1 MSELKLKPSHAARWL
16 NCSVSPRLSAGI
28 TEERSQ
34 FSQAGI
40 LAHKYA
46 EALLIPLI
54 DTESRLK
61 KITEHPDWDASSA
74 RHAETYAGLVLDDYV
89 SKAAQPSG
97 ASIEIEVELKLSF
110 DAYLP
115 GSFGYADAVIITHKT
130 ITIYDFKDG
139 RTPVYATDNPQAM
152 IYALGVLELL
162 KFTHDIENVELVIA
176 QPRINNISCALYR
189 AEDVIKWA
197 EDVLKPGAELAKAGG
212 SEAVPGT
219 WCGYC
224 PARFTCAVRAE
235 AALTEVRDLPKEK
248 VELIDAQTVARHLSQ
263 IEFSEKWIKDA
274 RAYLL
279 SQLQLGVTTEEYK
292 LVQGRGTRQWVDPKK
307 VIKKLRALKFKK
319 GEYINEKL
327 CGIEDATNLLG
338 VDGLQEHLGDL
349 IHRPGGKPVLA
360 LASDKRE
367 AYGLADA
374 ITAFNALEV

>member
-74 RHAETYAGLVLDDYV
+74 RHAETYVGLVLNDFN
-89 SKAAQPSG
+89 SKAAHGG
-97 ASIEIEVELKLSF
+97 APIEVEVEFKLSF

-115 GSFGYADAVIITHKT
+115 GAFGYADAVMITNKT

-212 SEAVPGT
+212 TEAVPGT

-235 AALTEVRDLPKEK
+235 AALGEVRDLPK
-248 VELIDAQTVARHLSQ
+248 VELIDAQAVARHLSQ

-349 IHRPGGKPVLA
+349 IHRPGGRPVLA
-360 LASDKRE
+360 AASDKRE